1 MDTHTTP
8 LTVRE
13 TLDNYYEKNNL
24 GENGGLNNSWAWLK
38 AGWFYI
44 PIPNPASRKKV
55 IIFHDIHHLATG
67 YQTNWKGEAE
77 IGAWEVSSGCED
89 YAAAWV
95 LDSMTFAYGV
105 VFFPF
110 ATYRAFIRGRRTSNL
125 YKHIYTNEQLM
136 TMSIPEIQSK
146 LMLDK
151 PQTGPA
157 TTREIISFAGWVA
170 ALAGAF
176 LILFILPCVI
186 LACLL
191 MR

>member
-1 MDTHTTP
+1 
-8 LTVRE
+8 
-13 TLDNYYEKNNL
+13 
-24 GENGGLNNSWAWLK
+24 
-38 AGWFYI
+38 
-44 PIPNPASRKKV
+44 
-55 IIFHDIHHLATG
+55 
-67 YQTNWKGEAE
+67 
-77 IGAWEVSSGCED
+77 
-89 YAAAWV
+89 
-95 LDSMTFAYGV
+95 
-105 VFFPF
+105 
-110 ATYRAFIRGRRTSNL
+110 
-125 YKHIYTNEQLM
+125 M